1 MKHIIMTAAIVLAA
15 LSACN
20 FSATGSNG
28 STSTSGTGGTRT
40 ENLAPFDALT
50 VNIPVDITYE
60 TGDPGIVIVASDKY
74 MDHII
79 VQQDGES
86 VTVKSDDKKIRS
98 FKDVKIY
105 VTSDRLSELTVNGA
119 VDMECKRGVKAVR
132 DLAITLN
139 GASDVEIN
147 GVEAEN
153 VTVKCNGAADIE
165 LEGLAVRTIDVTING
180 AGDVKLAG
188 AADKAVLTIN
198 GAGDID
204 ARRLAAAIIRP
215 SVRGVGSIRTE

>member
-1 MKHIIMTAAIVLAA
+1 MKHIVMTTAIALAA
-15 LSACN
+15 LTACN

-28 STSTSGTGGTRT
+28 SSSNTGAGGTRT

-50 VNIPVDITYE
+50 INIPVDITYE

-79 VQQDGES
+79 VEQDGES

-105 VTSDRLSELTVNGA
+105 VTSDHLSELTVNGA

-139 GASDVEIN
+139 GAADVEIN

-165 LEGLAVRTIDVTING
+165 LEGIAVRTIDVTING

-204 ARRLAAAIIRP
+204 ARRLEAAIIRP
-215 SVRGVGSIRTE
+215 SVRGVGSVRTE

>member
-1 MKHIIMTAAIVLAA
+1 MKHIIMTTAIAIAA
-15 LSACN
+15 LTACN

-28 STSTSGTGGTRT
+28 SSSATGADRTRT
-40 ENLAPFDALT
+40 ENVAPFDALT
-50 VNIPVDITYE
+50 INIPVDITYE

-79 VQQDGES
+79 VEQDGETI
-86 VTVKSDDKKIRS
+86 VIKSDDKKIRS

-119 VDMECKRGVKAVR
+119 VDMECKRGLKAVR

-139 GASDVEIN
+139 GAADVDIC

-165 LEGLAVRTIDVTING
+165 LEAIAARSIDVTING

-188 AADKAVLTIN
+188 AVDKAVLTIN

-204 ARRLAAAIIRP
+204 ARRLEAAIIRP